1 MEFEKLSKEVIG
13 CAIEVHKNLGPGL
26 LESTYEKCLLF
37 ELEQMN
43 KHIDRQLKVP
53 VKYKDLILN
62 CGYRLDLLV
71 ENKLI
76 VEVKSIEKLDT
87 IHTAQLLTYMRISQ
101 ISIGL
106 LINFNEVVLK
116 NGIKRLI
123 I

>member
-87 IHTAQLLTYMRISQ
+87 IHTAQLLTYMRLSQ